1 MAYELIIT
9 EKPAAAKKIASALAD
24 GKLESKKTGTVASYW
39 LTRGGKRIAVAC
51 AVGHLYNLEGVE
63 KRDGKKV
70 KARYTYPVLEVQWKP
85 AYEVAKQSAFT
96 RKYLEV
102 LESLGK
108 GAESF
113 VIATDYDVEG
123 ELIGLNVLRFAC
135 GQKDASRMKFS
146 TLTDKE
152 LQTSYDKRARHLD
165 WNLARAGET
174 RHILDW
180 LYGINLSRALTLSIK
195 RAGRFRV
202 LSAGRVQGPALNIIV
217 AREQEVA
224 AFIPKPYWEVL
235 LHLRRPGHR
244 ETELVAQHASGRFWE
259 EPEAKGVMERIS
271 GKHASVHEL
280 KAEIKSYL
288 PPHPFD
294 LTTLQLEA
302 NRCLGLRPKDTL
314 DSAQRLYLAGLISY
328 PRTSGQKLP
337 PSIGYQN
344 ILQQLA
350 EQKEYA
356 KFAEELLKGALRP
369 NEGSKEDSAHPAIY
383 PTGVSPSKLSPRDE
397 RLYDLIV
404 RRFLSTFAEA
414 SQREHITVTVACGSE
429 HFKTSGAHTVK
440 PGWQLFYGPYVM
452 SKEVQLPPLK
462 QNEPLEVTKNEM
474 LSKETQPPRRYS
486 QASLVRELANRN
498 LGTKATRAVIV
509 DHLLLRGYVF
519 DEPLHAT
526 SLGMAVVDTL
536 TRHCPEILD
545 EELTRRIEMQMER
558 IETGKEDE
566 KHVLSGAKEV
576 LLKVLEKFR
585 KDEEEIGKELVGA
598 SDKSWTETH
607 EVGPCVKCE
616 GTLVIKRGRF
626 GSFVACNRYPDC
638 KVSFKLPASGKVL
651 RSDKICEACKSPYIK
666 IIRVRRHQE
675 LCINADCP
683 SKRLSEKD
691 EKRLTKLK
699 KTCPKCGKDMVLRRS
714 IYGEFFGCSGYPQC
728 RSIERIEKPEP
739 RSSTNTARHPG

>member
-1 MAYELIIT
+1 
-9 EKPAAAKKIASALAD
+9 
-24 GKLESKKTGTVASYW
+24 
-39 LTRGGKRIAVAC
+39 
-51 AVGHLYNLEGVE
+51 
-63 KRDGKKV
+63 
-70 KARYTYPVLEVQWKP
+70 
-85 AYEVAKQSAFT
+85 
-96 RKYLEV
+96 
-102 LESLGK
+102 
-108 GAESF
+108 
-113 VIATDYDVEG
+113 
-123 ELIGLNVLRFAC
+123 
-135 GQKDASRMKFS
+135 
-146 TLTDKE
+146 
-152 LQTSYDKRARHLD
+152 
-165 WNLARAGET
+165 
-174 RHILDW
+174 
-180 LYGINLSRALTLSIK
+180 
-195 RAGRFRV
+195 
-202 LSAGRVQGPALNIIV
+202 
-217 AREQEVA
+217 
-224 AFIPKPYWEVL
+224 
-235 LHLRRPGHR
+235 
-244 ETELVAQHASGRFWE
+244 
-259 EPEAKGVMERIS
+259 
-271 GKHASVHEL
+271 
-280 KAEIKSYL
+280 
-288 PPHPFD
+288 
-294 LTTLQLEA
+294 
-302 NRCLGLRPKDTL
+302 
-314 DSAQRLYLAGLISY
+314 
-328 PRTSGQKLP
+328 
-337 PSIGYQN
+337 
-344 ILQQLA
+344 
-350 EQKEYA
+350 
-356 KFAEELLKGALRP
+356 
-369 NEGSKEDSAHPAIY
+369 
-383 PTGVSPSKLSPRDE
+383 
-397 RLYDLIV
+397 
-404 RRFLSTFAEA
+404 
-414 SQREHITVTVACGSE
+414 
-429 HFKTSGAHTVK
+429 
-440 PGWQLFYGPYVM
+440 M